1 MSYFIDRRGNARNKS
16 AVNRQRF
23 IRRYRSHIKRA
34 VEDAVNRRSIT
45 DMERGEQVSIPTRDI
60 SEPVFQHGQGGKRR
74 VINPGNKEFV
84 EGDRMRRPSGGG
96 SGGGSGE
103 GQASNQ
109 GEGEDD
115 FAFSLSREEFLEFVF
130 DGLELPHLERKQVA
144 DMDEVRP
151 VRAGIARDGPPA
163 RINIVRSMR
172 SAQARRIAMRSPIKR
187 ALREATEA
195 LDVEERKDP
204 VLRNK
209 VRIAELKAEIERL
222 EARLKAVPFL
232 DTYDLRYNH
241 LINQPM
247 PSNKAVMFCVMDVS
261 GSMTQAHKD
270 IGKRFFL
277 LLYLFLERNYEKVE
291 LVFIRHH
298 TAAKEVDEEEFFYSR
313 ETGGTIVSSALTLLD
328 EVIESRYPAGE
339 WNLYVAQASDGD
351 NWDDDSTNCR
361 ELMIKKLMPR
371 LQYYAYVEITPHA
384 HQALWGEYER
394 VEEEFPDRFAMQQIV
409 EAGDIYPVFRELFK
423 RRVSA

>member
-1 MSYFIDRRGNARNKS
+1 MSYFIDRRSNARNKS

-45 DMERGEQVSIPTRDI
+45 DMERGEEVSIPTRDI

-96 SGGGSGE
+96 GGGGSGE

-115 FAFSLSREEFLEFVF
+115 FAFTLSREEFLEFVF
-130 DGLELPHLERKQVA
+130 DGLELPHLERKQIA

-151 VRAGIARDGPPA
+151 VRAGIARDGTPA

-187 ALREATEA
+187 ALKEATDA
-195 LDVEERKDP
+195 LELEERKDP

-384 HQALWGEYER
+384 HQALWEEYER
-394 VEEEFPDRFAMQQIV
+394 VEAEFPDRFAMQQIV

-423 RRVSA
+423 RRISA

>member
-45 DMERGEQVSIPTRDI
+45 DMERGEEVSIPTRDI

-84 EGDRMRRPSGGG
+84 EGDRMRRPGGG
-96 SGGGSGE
+96 GGGGGSGE

-187 ALREATEA
+187 ALKEATEA
-195 LDVEERKDP
+195 LEQEERKDP

>member
-1 MSYFIDRRGNARNKS
+1 MSYFIDRRSNARNKS

-45 DMERGEQVSIPTRDI
+45 DMERGEEVSIPTRDI

-84 EGDRMRRPSGGG
+84 EGDRMRRPGGGGGGGG
-96 SGGGSGE
+96 SSE

-115 FAFSLSREEFLEFVF
+115 FAFTLSREEFLEFVF
-130 DGLELPHLERKQVA
+130 DGLELPHLERKQIA
-144 DMDEVRP
+144 DMEEVRP
-151 VRAGIARDGPPA
+151 VRAGIARDGTPA

-187 ALREATEA
+187 ALKEAIEA
-195 LDVEERKDP
+195 LEQEERKDP

-209 VRIAELKAEIERL
+209 VRISELKAEIERL

-384 HQALWGEYER
+384 HQALWEEYER
-394 VEEEFPDRFAMQQIV
+394 VEAEFPERFAMQQIV

-423 RRVSA
+423 RRISA